1 MRKLCGYA
9 ILLLLAA
16 CQPSEPTAKS
26 DNKNKATAQAPEMSP
41 EERKKFITS
50 ITDRATSGRVDKF
63 TGYSFWEFES
73 GRPTGTPRID
83 FSLAE
88 GSNKPY
94 LLMSARFLYLGSD
107 WVFLD
112 RIRILADDVVVL
124 DTKLEK
130 EPFRKALTGMVM
142 ESASINISESDAKA
156 FDKVAGSKTAVI
168 RYSGQGYQDIVITDA
183 EKKNLAKM
191 VEIYD
196 DIRKLNGLIPIGFER
211 RTPPGDTKW
220 HVTGYFLS
228 KKDTNEFKEKA
239 KNLGLDFEFKNE
251 RGSQLTFVYGPV
263 REGYASAA
271 EDLKKLA
278 EAGITDFHQTKY
290 YPPEEKKP
298 SKSS

>member
-26 DNKNKATAQAPEMSP
+26 DSKNTATAQAPEMSP

-63 TGYSFWEFES
+63 TGYSFWEFGS
-73 GRPTGTPRID
+73 GKPPGTSRID
-83 FSLAE
+83 FSLTE

-94 LLMSARFLYLGSD
+94 LLTTARFLYLGSD
-107 WVFLD
+107 WLFID

-130 EPFRKALTGMVM
+130 EPFRKAMTGTVM
-142 ESASINISESDAKA
+142 ESVSIDLAESNAKA

-168 RYSGQGYQDIVITDA
+168 RYSGQGYQDIDITDA

-196 DIRKLNGLIPIGFER
+196 DIRQLNGLMPIGFER

-220 HVTGYFLS
+220 HVAGYFLS
-228 KKDTNEFKEKA
+228 NKDTNKFKAEA
-239 KNLGLDFEFKNE
+239 KNLGFDFEFINE
-251 RGSQLTFVYGPV
+251 RGSELTFVYGPV

-271 EDLKKLA
+271 DDLKKLV
-278 EAGITDFHQTKY
+278 EAGITNFQQKKY
-290 YPPEEKKP
+290 NPPEEKKP